1 MSGFDAAWLA
11 LREPHDL
18 RARDA
23 GLADRFAAA
32 VAAGRGRPV
41 RLLDLASGTGASLRA
56 LAPVIGVDQ
65 HWTLV
70 DHDDGLVQRQAAEF
84 ARWAAGRGWTVDAV
98 QGQPASTD
106 PAYTVLG
113 TTSRGTAR
121 WTVTCRRLDLA
132 HELEALDPAAYDG
145 ITTSAFLDLV
155 SSAWL
160 ERFARVLHSAA
171 RPLLAVLS
179 VDGIR
184 TWNPVLP
191 GDDAV
196 LSAFERHQSGDKG
209 FGPALGAAAPHRL
222 ADLLV
227 AAGHRV
233 TLAPSPWR
241 IAPDD
246 RAMLRPLLDDT
257 LRAAAEADPD
267 RAASFR
273 DWAAERTR
281 LLDAGRLSL
290 TVGHVDL
297 LALPPAGAAPSPP

>member
-1 MSGFDAAWLA
+1 MSAFDAAWLA

-32 VAAGRGRPV
+32 VAAGSSRPV
-41 RLLDLASGTGASLRA
+41 RILDLASGTGASLRA

-70 DHDDGLVQRQAAEF
+70 DHDDGLVRRQAVEI
-84 ARWAAGRGWTVDAV
+84 ARWAAGRRWAVDAA
-98 QGQPASTD
+98 QGQPAAD
-106 PAYTVLG
+106 PAFVVLA

-121 WTVTCRRLDLA
+121 WTVACHRLDLA
-132 HELEALDPAAYDG
+132 HGLEALDPAAYDG
-145 ITTSAFLDLV
+145 VTTSAFLDLV

-179 VDGIR
+179 ADGIR
-184 TWNPVLP
+184 TWDPALP
-191 GDDAV
+191 GDATV
-196 LSAFERHQSGDKG
+196 LAAFERHQSRDKG

-222 ADLLV
+222 AELLV
-227 AAGHRV
+227 DAGHGV
-233 TLAPSPWR
+233 MLAPSPWR
-241 IAPDD
+241 IGPDD
-246 RAMLRPLLDDT
+246 PAMLRPLLDDT

-267 RAASFR
+267 RAERFR
-273 DWAAERTR
+273 SWAAERTR
-281 LLDAGRLSL
+281 LLDAGRMSL

-297 LALPPAGAAPSPP
+297 FALPPARTPPSLP